1 MSYISVAAV
10 NNAETDSAL
19 HKRKLDLSY
28 PKDATKT
35 ALNHP
40 SLQFCPVTSPMH
52 VILDYESHSSIPII
66 VCRAFYL
73 LHHYKNKQTFLVLKI
88 HS

>member
-1 MSYISVAAV
+1 MSYISVAGV

-19 HKRKLDLSY
+19 QKRKLDLSY
-28 PKDATKT
+28 QEDATKI

-52 VILDYESHSSIPII
+52 VILDYESHSFIPLT
-66 VCRAFYL
+66 VCRAFYFL
-73 LHHYKNKQTFLVLKI
+73 YHYRNNHTFLLLKI